1 MLYDGNAVGRAR
13 YWLPCVDFPQV
24 RQSLEFLLTSEESHT
39 LVANGV
45 LQSEVTK
52 NGRKTAHWKLDFA
65 CPSYLA
71 CIAAGEVRSLAQ
83 AVLAPAHDRR
93 VPVWP
98 IRLID

>member
-71 CIAAGEVRSLAQ
+71 CIAAGEVRSLAH
-83 AVLAPAHDRR
+83 ACPCSGARCD
-93 VPVWP
+93 PVWP
-98 IRLID
+98 IRIID